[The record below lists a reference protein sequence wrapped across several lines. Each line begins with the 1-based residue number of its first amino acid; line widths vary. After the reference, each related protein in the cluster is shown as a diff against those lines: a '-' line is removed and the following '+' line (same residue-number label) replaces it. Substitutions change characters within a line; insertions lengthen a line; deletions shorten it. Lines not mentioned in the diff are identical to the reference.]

1 MHFAHC
7 MLLSPLLYTVWIS
20 GDEIAISGLQ
30 NIKFDHNEKQQN
42 QSKNAFSLE
51 KNKKPMVRMDQQ

>member
-1 MHFAHC
+1 